1 MLQGQDSILQRIGK
15 VLRAQNDDI
24 TDEPVPTRWV
34 DLIHHLNERER
45 IPAECQQGT
54 PKRPQFH

>member
-24 TDEPVPTRWV
+24 THEPVPTRWV
-34 DLIHHLNERER
+34 DLIHYLDEQERR
-45 IPAECQQGT
+45 RRALST
-54 PKRPQFH
+54 RS